1 MSAKRGLLPGQTKHV
16 NVCEVS
22 AYFDGPRRF
31 LRGMLMTEATERPV
45 LRIQLG
51 TMR

>member
-1 MSAKRGLLPGQTKHV
+1 MSAKRGLLPARPTCQRL
-16 NVCEVS
+16 CEVS
-22 AYFDGPRRF
+22 VYFDGPRRC